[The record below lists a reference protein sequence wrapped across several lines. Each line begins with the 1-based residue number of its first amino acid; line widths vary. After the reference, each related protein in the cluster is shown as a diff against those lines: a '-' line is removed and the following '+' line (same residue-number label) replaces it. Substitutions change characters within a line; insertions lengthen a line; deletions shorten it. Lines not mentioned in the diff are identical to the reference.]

1 MQTIFLTGSTGFVG
15 SNLRNYL
22 SDQFAFQTYARG
34 EKPLIKA
41 DVVVHLAGKAH
52 DTKNVADPQE
62 YYQINTE
69 LTREIYDAF
78 VVSDARVFIFMSS
91 VKAIADT
98 VPDVLTEESPPD
110 PATQYGK
117 SKLLAEEY
125 ILGQPIP
132 PGKRVYVLR
141 PCMIH
146 GTGNKGNLNLLFQVV
161 SKGIPWPLAA
171 FNNRRSFCS
180 IDNLC
185 FIIREL
191 ITREDI
197 PSGVYQVAD
206 NETVATNDLI
216 LWMSD
221 SLSKK
226 CRLLKVP
233 APLIKW
239 IAAVGDRLSL
249 PLNSE
254 RLQKLTENYVV
265 SNQKLLKAIGKPLP
279 FSAREGLIKTFQS
292 FKR

>member
-22 SDQFAFQTYARG
+22 SDQFIFQIYVKG

-41 DVVVHLAGKAH
+41 DIVVHLAGKAH
-52 DTKNVADPQE
+52 DTKNVADSQE

-78 VVSDARVFIFMSS
+78 LVSDARVFIFMSS
-91 VKAIADT
+91 VKAVADS
-98 VPDVLTEESPPD
+98 VPDVLTEETPPD

-125 ILGQPIP
+125 ILAQPIP

-146 GTGNKGNLNLLFQVV
+146 GPGNKGNLNLLFQVV
-161 SKGIPWPLAA
+161 SKGIPWPLAS

-233 APLIKW
+233 ATLIKW

-292 FKR
+292 FER

>member
-41 DVVVHLAGKAH
+41 DIVVHLAGKAH

-78 VVSDARVFIFMSS
+78 LVSDARVFIFMSS
-91 VKAIADT
+91 VKAVADS
-98 VPDVLTEESPPD
+98 VPDVLTEETPPD

-117 SKLLAEEY
+117 SKLVAEQY
-125 ILGQPIP
+125 ILAQPSP

-146 GTGNKGNLNLLFQVV
+146 GPGNKGNLNLLFQVV

-226 CRLLKVP
+226 NRLHKVP
-233 APLIKW
+233 ATLIKW